1 MDNGKLISCRA
12 LKERGEVK
20 TAINR
25 ERVTS
30 GALGLHDHGR
40 SCRRI
45 FGSVIRV
52 LSGVAVCPRVRA
64 ARIPGGATADTPD
77 PKKLYTDLYLSI
89 GFCGYAEIS
98 GDIHMLKIVAIRELA
113 LSSDFAAASAKL
125 SPRCLRYKNSPPGLI
140 RQV

>member
-20 TAINR
+20 TAIDH

-40 SCRRI
+40 SCRGI

-98 GDIHMLKIVAIRELA
+98 GDMLKIVAIRALA
-113 LSSDFAAASAKL
+113 LSGDFAAASAKL
-125 SPRCLRYKNSPPGLI
+125 SPRCFRYKKSPARLI

>member
-98 GDIHMLKIVAIRELA
+98 GDICLKSWR
-113 LSSDFAAASAKL
+113 FANSL
-125 SPRCLRYKNSPPGLI
+125 SPAISP
-140 RQV
+140 RQVQSSLRAAKDTKILRLD